1 MQESNLYQLYELNV
15 TKHLGSREYIP
26 FVEDVIRIAIIQI
39 IYQLMFVI
47 RSPNHF
53 SIFDGDFIE
62 ALFYLSIGVC
72 VYWLVFKKL
81 VVLK

>member
-1 MQESNLYQLYELNV
+1 MQDSNFCQVYEFSVTTQLGE
-15 TKHLGSREYIP
+15 EYKP
-26 FVEDVIRIAIIQI
+26 FVEDLIRMFIIQI
-39 IYQLMFVI
+39 VYQIMFVI
-47 RSPNHF
+47 RSPNTF

-62 ALFYLSIGVC
+62 ALFYLCIGVC

>member
-1 MQESNLYQLYELNV
+1 MPESNLCNFYEINV
-15 TKHLGSREYIP
+15 SKQVGEEYLP
-26 FVEDVIRIAIIQI
+26 FVEDVIRIVIIQI
-39 IYQLMFVI
+39 IYQIMFVI
-47 RSPNHF
+47 RSPGMF

-62 ALFYLSIGVC
+62 AVFYLSIGVC

>member
-1 MQESNLYQLYELNV
+1 MTDSNFCKIYELNV
-15 TKHLGSREYIP
+15 TKQLGEEYVP
-26 FVEDVIRIAIIQI
+26 FVEDVMRMIIIQV
-39 IYQLMFVI
+39 IYQVMFVI
-47 RSPNHF
+47 RSPSAF

-62 ALFYLSIGVC
+62 GVFYLTIGVC